1 MTNLAVGD
9 KAPNFKL
16 PADNGKTINLAD
28 FKGKKNVVVYFYPKD
43 DTPGCTIEAKEFR
56 DAAHKF
62 AKADTIVLGVSKDS
76 VESHCKFRDKFDLN
90 FNLVSDTG
98 TMAEDYGVWVEKN
111 MYGRKYMGIQ
121 RDTLLIDKQGKIA
134 AIWQKVKPEGHP
146 AEVLEAA
153 KKLD

>member
-1 MTNLAVGD
+1 MTNLSVGD
-9 KAPNFKL
+9 KAPDFKL

-56 DAAHKF
+56 DAADKF
-62 AKADTIVLGVSKDS
+62 AKADTVVLGVSKDS

-121 RDTLLIDKQGKIA
+121 RDTFLIDKTGKIA
-134 AIWQKVKPEGHP
+134 QIWEKVKPEGHP
-146 AEVLEAA
+146 AAVFEAA
-153 KKLD
+153 KTLA